1 VPKLGAAAVLTVA
14 AIVVTAGVVLAHSRP
29 VRFDPPPGVVL
40 TAAPQRVQGWF
51 TAEIRREP
59 GSSFIRVTDAQGGR
73 VDSGEVDLSAD
84 RRQMSVGLR
93 SGLGPGRYLVHW
105 STLDDGDGEVFAGCY
120 VFFVG
125 QEAADMAAAERM
137 PLDGGDHCPAT
148 GHAGGGTK
156 AAIEISIPAVVHGGA
171 ATLTITPSGF
181 TPRAPTG
188 SGRDPQYGHYHVYLD
203 KVPLD
208 VLGGDHAD
216 DEGDHGDQARTPTA
230 GHKDMDEAREGGLV
244 ENPTMWFAS
253 ELKLTN
259 LSPGKHT
266 VSVALFHD
274 DHSPFSPPVVA
285 TKTFTVEPDSDD
297 GVPVWGLALG
307 IAAGAVVWAAGGRLL
322 ARS

>member
-1 VPKLGAAAVLTVA
+1 MSKLLAAAFLAAAAMAITTVLVS
-14 AIVVTAGVVLAHSRP
+14 GHSRP
-29 VRFDPPPGVVL
+29 VRFDPPPGAVL
-40 TAAPQRVQGWF
+40 SAAPQQVQGWF
-51 TAEIRREP
+51 TAEIRRDP

-73 VDSGEVDLSAD
+73 VDSGAVELSSD
-84 RRQMSVGLR
+84 RKRMSVGLT
-93 SGLGPGRYLVHW
+93 SGLGPGHYLVHW
-105 STLDDGDGEVFAGCY
+105 STFDDEDGEVFAGCY

-125 QEAADMAAAERM
+125 QEAAEMAAAEGM
-137 PLDGGDHCPAT
+137 PLDGGAHCPAT
-148 GHAGGGTK
+148 GHAGSATT
-156 AAIEISIPAVVHGGA
+156 AAIEISIPDVVRGGA

-188 SGRDPQYGHYHVYLD
+188 SGRDPQFGHYHVYLD

-266 VSVALFHD
+266 VSVALFYD

-307 IAAGAVVWAAGGRLL
+307 IAAGAVVGAAGGRLL